1 MTLTNFPFGISSFGV
16 PVLGGLPPFTGKYI
30 FVKPYSG
37 LDGNDGLSPQTAVK
51 TLTKA
56 LALATANANDVV
68 LLIAESNTAAN
79 TFDMMTAALDWNKD
93 AVHIFGVCAED
104 FIGQRAGL
112 RMATTTTTVT
122 DMFTVS
128 ANNCLIANIQ
138 IFQGDYTL
146 ASGSPRALVVSGMR
160 NRFINCQIS
169 GAGDTGGSMDVA
181 GARSLAVTGAE
192 NTFQHC
198 YIGLNTVIRGTMTTE
213 VYLTTG
219 ARNVFED
226 CMIDSYTSLS
236 TFKAVTVGASDRF
249 VLFKNTIFNA
259 VQNITSAVA
268 PTGAIASGSVN
279 GSVLLFNTGVFG
291 YADVTTADDAKT
303 LQLSMSGLAANVVD
317 QGVAKT
323 TDIAP

>member
-1 MTLTNFPFGISSFGV
+1 MSLTNFPNGLSSFGV
-16 PVLGGLPPFTGKYI
+16 PVLGGMFPFTGKYI

-37 LDGNDGLSPQTAVK
+37 LDGNDGLSPDTAIK

-56 LALATANANDVV
+56 LSLATANKNDVV
-68 LLIAESNTAAN
+68 FLIAESNTATN

-93 AVHIFGVCAED
+93 AVHIIGVCAED

-112 RMATTTTTVT
+112 RMATSTTTVT

-160 NRFINCQIS
+160 NLFTNCQIS

-181 GARSLAVTGAE
+181 GARSLAVIGAE
-192 NTFQHC
+192 NLFRHC

-219 ARNVFED
+219 ARNIFED

-236 TFKAVTVGASDRF
+236 TFKAVTIGASDRF
-249 VLFKNTIFNA
+249 VLFKNCIFNA

-268 PTGAIASGSVN
+268 PTGAINSGSVN
-279 GSVLLFNTGVFG
+279 GSILLFNTGTFG
-291 YADVTTADDAKT
+291 YADVTTADDTKT

-323 TDIAP
+323 TDVA

>member
-1 MTLTNFPFGISSFGV
+1 MSITNFPTGITSFGM
-16 PVLGGLPPFTGKYI
+16 PVFGGGLMPSQGKVI
-30 FVKPYSG
+30 HVKPYHG
-37 LDGNDGLSPQTAVK
+37 LDGNDGLSRETAIK

-56 LALATANANDVV
+56 LSLATANQNDIV
-68 LLIAESNTAAN
+68 LIYAESNTAAS
-79 TFDMMTAALDWNKD
+79 TFDMMTVALDWNKD
-93 AVHIFGVCAED
+93 GVHIFGVCAED
-104 FIGQRAGL
+104 FIGHRAGL
-112 RMATTTTTVT
+112 RMATSTTTVT

-128 ANNCLIANIQ
+128 ANNCLIVNIQ

-146 ASGSPRALVVSGMR
+146 ASGSPRALVVSGER
-160 NRFINCQIS
+160 NKFVNCQIS
-169 GAGDTGGSMDVA
+169 GAGDLGGSMDVA

-192 NTFQHC
+192 NLFRHC

-236 TFKAVTVGASDRF
+236 AFKAVTVGASDRF
-249 VLFKNTIFNA
+249 VLFKNCILNA

-291 YADVTTADDAKT
+291 YADVTTANDAKT

-317 QGVAKT
+317 QGVAKAVV
-323 TDIAP
+323 IA

>member
-1 MTLTNFPFGISSFGV
+1 MGVTHFPQGITSFGM
-16 PVLGGLPPFTGKYI
+16 PVFGAGLMPSQGKVI
-30 FVKPYSG
+30 HCKPYSG
-37 LDGNDGLSPQTAVK
+37 LDGNDGLSSETAIK

-56 LALATANANDVV
+56 LALATANQNDIV
-68 LLIAESNTAAN
+68 LLYAESNTAAS
-79 TFDMMTAALDWNKD
+79 TFDMMTVALDWNKD
-93 AVHIFGVCAED
+93 AVHIVGVCAGN

-112 RMATTTTTVT
+112 RMATSTTAVT
-122 DMFTVS
+122 DMFTIS
-128 ANNCLIANIQ
+128 ANDCLIANIQ

-160 NRFINCQIS
+160 NKFVNCHIS

-192 NTFQHC
+192 NCFQHC
-198 YIGLNTVIRGTMTTE
+198 YIGLDTVIRGTMTTE

-219 ARNVFED
+219 ARNTFED
-226 CMIDSYTSLS
+226 CVFDSYTSLS
-236 TFKAVTVGASDRF
+236 TFKAITVGASDRF
-249 VLFKNTIFNA
+249 VLFKNCMFNA

-279 GSVLLFNTGVFG
+279 GSVLLFNCGVFG
-291 YADVTTADDAKT
+291 YADVTTADDTKT

-317 QGVAKT
+317 QGVAKG
-323 TDIAP
+323 TDVA

>member
-1 MTLTNFPFGISSFGV
+1 MSLTNFPYGISSFGV
-16 PVLGGLPPFTGKYI
+16 PSLGGIFPFTGKYI

-37 LDGNDGLSPQTAVK
+37 LDGNDGLSPDKAVK

-56 LALATANANDVV
+56 LAIATADKNDVV
-68 LLIAESNTAAN
+68 FLIAESNTVAN

-112 RMATTTTTVT
+112 RMATTTTTIT

-128 ANNCLIANIQ
+128 AHDCLIANIQ

-160 NRFINCQIS
+160 NKFVNCHIS

-192 NTFQHC
+192 NLFRHC

-213 VYLTTG
+213 IYLTTG

-249 VLFKNTIFNA
+249 VLFKNCMFNA

-279 GSVLLFNTGVFG
+279 GSVLLFNCGTFG
-291 YADVTTADDAKT
+291 YADVTTADDTKT

-317 QGVAKT
+317 QGVAKGI
-323 TDIAP
+323 DIA

>member
-1 MTLTNFPFGISSFGV
+1 MDI
-16 PVLGGLPPFTGKYI
+16 
-30 FVKPYSG
+30 
-37 LDGNDGLSPQTAVK
+37 NDGLSPQTALK
-51 TLTKA
+51 TLAWA
-56 LALATANANDVV
+56 LLLATADQNDTVV
-68 LLIAESNTAAN
+68 LYAQSNTAAY
-79 TFDMMTAALDWNKD
+79 TFDMMTSALDWNKNG
-93 AVHIFGVCAED
+93 VHIFGVCAED

-112 RMATTTTTVT
+112 RMATTTTAIT

-128 ANNCLIANIQ
+128 AHNCLIANMQ

-160 NRFINCQIS
+160 NRFVNCQIS

-192 NTFQHC
+192 NLFRHC

-249 VLFKNTIFNA
+249 VMFKNSILNA

-268 PTGAIASGSVN
+268 PTGAIASGSIN

-291 YADVTTADDAKT
+291 YADVTTNDDSKV

-317 QGVAKT
+317 QGVAKG
-323 TDIAP
+323 TDVAA